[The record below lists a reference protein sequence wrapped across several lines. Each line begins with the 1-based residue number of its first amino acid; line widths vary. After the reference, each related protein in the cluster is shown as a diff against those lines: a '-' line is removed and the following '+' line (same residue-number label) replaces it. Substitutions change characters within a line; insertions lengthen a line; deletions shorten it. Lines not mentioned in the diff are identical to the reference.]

1 MIKKLVDSVTRRQK
15 QAPLLELCGCVPP
28 LVFAQ
33 FKKSAILHH
42 PNFALFDLLL
52 VAIFVGGK
60 EKHSSSPLLLSPS
73 LPTPPTPSL
82 FKFFVVGLAYQ
93 GKDIVVSR
101 FIIDFILA

>member
-73 LPTPPTPSL
+73 SQLLLLLHYSNSLLLALPTKARILLCLGSL
-82 FKFFVVGLAYQ
+82 
-93 GKDIVVSR
+93 
-101 FIIDFILA
+101 